1 MPSDT
6 TNSDSSPQPSGKG
19 SGREVLD
26 LLGEKKPRRRR
37 AAEPVTPPAAGPV
50 KEPAEPTVADRKAE
64 ALDLLEEE
72 ANRER
77 KRKEAHKNP
86 PLQEKAGATILPPIS
101 RIQAEQERRMQAPR
115 EEEEP
120 PQEMEEGPDGEKI
133 IHLKPPILVKDL
145 ADRLGIKPHRLIAE
159 LLEWN
164 VFASATAALEPD
176 IVAKIC
182 ERHGFVFERVKREAG
197 AGVHKQ
203 EEVIAEPLPPDKA
216 EEEDQLQA
224 RAPII
229 TLMGH
234 VDHGKTSLL
243 DAIRRSKI
251 ASGEAGGITQH
262 IAAYSVPVGEGKVTF
277 IDTPGHAA
285 FTEMRARGANVT
297 DIVVLVIAAD
307 DGVMPQTLEA
317 YNHAKAAGVAVMV
330 ALNKCDLASANIDR
344 VKSQLQE
351 MGLTPEDWGGE
362 TICVEVSAT
371 KGIGIDT
378 LLEMMALQAEVLELR
393 ANPKGPARAT
403 VVEASYREGRG
414 PTATVIVQTGALE
427 VGQPFICGP
436 CWGKIKSLIDDLGS
450 PVKSAGPSTPVELLG
465 FDELPNVGDEVV
477 QMESERAAKRLSEER
492 QLELRQTKLR
502 AQGKPRLERMLES
515 MHGAG
520 KPVIK
525 VVLKADVQGSVE
537 AIAAALQ
544 DIRSEKIDLDII
556 HAGAGAVSESDIL
569 LASASEA
576 VIIGF
581 NVKVESSAVKV
592 AKREQVQV
600 KLFSIIYELVDQV
613 RVAMLGMLE
622 PEHREIMVGHA
633 RVKQVF
639 KLSRGMVAGC
649 VVIDGRILRSAR
661 ARVLRGDQPVYDGG
675 FATLRRFTE
684 DVSEVR
690 NGLECGI
697 RLGDFSEYQ
706 EDDIIECYQLERME
720 QSL

>member
-6 TNSDSSPQPSGKG
+6 TNSESSLNPSGQG

-26 LLGEKKPRRRR
+26 LLGEKKPRRRK
-37 AAEPVTPPAAGPV
+37 AAEAVKPSVADQA
-50 KEPAEPTVADRKAE
+50 KEPAEPTLADRKAG

-72 ANRER
+72 ATRER
-77 KRKEAHKNP
+77 KRKEAHKHP
-86 PLQEKAGATILPPIS
+86 PLQDKAGSTMLPPIS
-101 RIQAEQERRMQAPR
+101 RIQAEQERRMQATR
-115 EEEEP
+115 EEEVAP
-120 PQEMEEGPDGEKI
+120 PEMEEGPDGEKI

-164 VFASATAALEPD
+164 VFASAMAALEPD
-176 IVAKIC
+176 VVAKAC

-203 EEVIAEPLPPDKA
+203 EEVIAEPPPPDKA
-216 EEEDQLQA
+216 EEEDQLQP

-243 DAIRRSKI
+243 DAIRRSKV
-251 ASGEAGGITQH
+251 AAGEAGGITQH
-262 IAAYSVPVGEGKVTF
+262 VAAYSVPVGEGKVTF

-297 DIVVLVIAAD
+297 DIVVLVIALD

-330 ALNKCDLASANIDR
+330 ALNKCDLESANLDR

-362 TICVEVSAT
+362 TICVQVSAT

-414 PTATVIVQTGALE
+414 PTATVIVQTGTLE
-427 VGQPFICGP
+427 VGQPFICGA
-436 CWGKIKSLIDDLGS
+436 CWGKVKSLIDDVGA
-450 PVKSAGPSTPVELLG
+450 PVKGAGPSTPVELLG

-492 QLELRQTKLR
+492 QLDLRQTKLR
-502 AQGKPRLERMLES
+502 TQGKPRLERMLES
-515 MHGAG
+515 MQGAG
-520 KPVIK
+520 KPVLK

-537 AIAAALQ
+537 AIAASLL
-544 DIRSEKIDLDII
+544 DIRSEKIDLEII
-556 HAGAGAVSESDIL
+556 HAAAGAVTESDIL

-581 NVKVESSAVKV
+581 NVKVEGSAVKV

-613 RVAMLGMLE
+613 RAAMLGMLE
-622 PEHREIMVGHA
+622 PEHREIKVGHA

-639 KLSRGMVAGC
+639 KLSRGLVAGC
-649 VVIDGRILRSAR
+649 VVIDGKILRSAR

-706 EDDIIECYQLERME
+706 EDDIIECYQLERIE